1 MNRDLPSTVSRVKR
15 LKRECDPSQSGSFL
29 YVYGEMKRLETE
41 APVSLSLSLNTQG
54 TECTTFTHYMPVN
67 PIDQ

>member
-15 LKRECDPSQSGSFL
+15 ESDPSQSGSFL

-41 APVSLSLSLNTQG
+41 APVSLSLNTQG
-54 TECTTFTHYMPVN
+54 TECTTFTRYMPVN